1 MIKVVIIFL
10 FLAWIPIIIE
20 MKNAPTD
27 TELWGED
34 E

>member
-1 MIKVVIIFL
+1 MIKVVLL
-10 FLAWIPIIIE
+10 FLLLTWIPIIIE
-20 MKNAPTD
+20 MKNASTD